1 MDISD
6 LISPD
11 RVIAAMPASDK
22 PQLMRELSR
31 RAARHLSIDREV
43 VFDALQGREA
53 LGSTGVGRG
62 IAVPH
67 ARVAGLQRFLGLF
80 AQLEHP
86 IHFDAIDD
94 QLVDLVFLLLIP
106 EQAGN
111 EHLAAL
117 ASVSRRLRDPNVAMK
132 LRAAKTRSEL
142 CEILAPPASAPVPK
156 S

>member
-1 MDISD
+1 M
-6 LISPD
+6 
-11 RVIAAMPASDK
+11 
-22 PQLMRELSR
+22 
-31 RAARHLSIDREV
+31 
-43 VFDALQGREA
+43 
-53 LGSTGVGRG
+53 
-62 IAVPH
+62 PH
-67 ARVAGLQRFLGLF
+67 ARVPGLQRFLGLF

-94 QLVDLVFLLLIP
+94 QLVDLVFLMLIP
-106 EQAGN
+106 DQAGN

-117 ASVSRRLRDPNVAMK
+117 ASVARRLRDPSVVIK